1 MGLGEK
7 NGGWGVGNEGSSGV
21 SVDSCEGFLQS
32 AKTQRYEEAE
42 TQFMMEEKCRS
53 KVSK

>member
-32 AKTQRYEEAE
+32 AKTQRYEESGDTVYDGGKMQKQSE
-42 TQFMMEEKCRS
+42 
-53 KVSK
+53 